1 MDVDARRK
9 NKRRY
14 IGGRGEIWDWQMSS
28 WGMGSEMDDEG
39 EHYLKEKTL
48 NNSHSPQEGVRERRR
63 RYDNQL

>member
-39 EHYLKEKTL
+39 EHYLKE
-48 NNSHSPQEGVRERRR
+48 
-63 RYDNQL
+63 